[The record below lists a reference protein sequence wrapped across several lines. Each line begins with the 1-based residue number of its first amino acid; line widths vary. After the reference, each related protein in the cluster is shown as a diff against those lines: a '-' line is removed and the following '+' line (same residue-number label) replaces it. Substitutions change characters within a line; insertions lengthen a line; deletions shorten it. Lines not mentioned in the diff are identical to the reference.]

1 MKQKKQLADPFRL
14 GNCREHPAS
23 EVYVT
28 GTFDGWKKTEQLE
41 KVGEHFEK
49 HVQLSDASK
58 KIYYKVCAHLFSLLA
73 ARASSAVFALYY
85 ALSLLGFHGISE

>member
-1 MKQKKQLADPFRL
+1 M
-14 GNCREHPAS
+14 
-23 EVYVT
+23 T

-58 KIYYKVCAHLFSLLA
+58 KIYYKVCAHLFSPLA
-73 ARASSAVFALYY
+73 ARASSAVFALHHVS
-85 ALSLLGFHGISE
+85 SLLCFHRILE